1 MPERIED
8 GPRLKRILQR
18 TDRFPGLRVAP
29 HCRGRYSYSGRLSFR
44 EVAV

>member
-1 MPERIED
+1 MTERIGD
-8 GPRLKRILQR
+8 SPRLKRILQR

-29 HCRGRYSYSGRLSFR
+29 HCQRRYSYSGSLSFR